1 MAVQHR
7 LKRDNILRILGRLW
21 RFPGLSRADLAREL
35 RLDRSTVGSLA
46 DWMIQN
52 QILEENS
59 ANSSTPRGGRPPVLL
74 NIRSGYSY
82 AIGVELT
89 VPSIRFYA
97 ADFSGK
103 YLDEKDIP
111 IDVYGPGAINSL
123 AVELARF
130 RKTIEDTYPMLNGL
144 AAVGLGVSGSVDNA
158 KQEITLS
165 NALQIYESLSVSEP
179 LETVLNVP
187 IVLFNDAQACAL
199 GEANKLHKK
208 DLILVLIEKRSPDAH
223 RDMGVGIGVV
233 HNDDIMHGRAITHLL
248 QPAEGQEDRDNHLF
262 IHNLGRSLALIANVT
277 GCNDIVLGGDV
288 DEYRDELCH
297 QINLNISKQSS
308 NAGIET
314 VMNIHESSD
323 PGWAVA
329 AGAQHSAIRQ
339 ILQERSFKL
348 NNI

>member
-1 MAVQHR
+1 
-7 LKRDNILRILGRLW
+7 
-21 RFPGLSRADLAREL
+21 
-35 RLDRSTVGSLA
+35 
-46 DWMIQN
+46 MIKN
-52 QILEENS
+52 KILEEIS

-74 NIRSGYSY
+74 NIRSGYAY

-97 ADFSGK
+97 ADFSGQ

-130 RKTIEDTYPMLNGL
+130 KKTIEEKYPMLTGL

-165 NALQIYESLSVSEP
+165 YALQIFDSLSVSEP

-187 IVLFNDAQACAL
+187 IVLLNDAQACAL

-208 DLILVLIEKRSPDAH
+208 NLILVLIEKRSLVAH
-223 RDMGVGIGVV
+223 QDIGVGIGVV
-233 HNDDIMHGRAITHLL
+233 HNDEIMNGRAITHLL
-248 QPAEGQEDRDNHLF
+248 QPAEGQEDKDNHLF

-277 GCNDIVLGGDV
+277 GCNDIVLGGDI
-288 DEYRDELCH
+288 DEYRAELCDK
-297 QINLNISKQSS
+297 ININISKER
-308 NAGIET
+308 NLTGVKA
-314 VMNIHESSD
+314 VMNIHSSSD
-323 PGWAVA
+323 PAWAVA
-329 AGAQHSAIRQ
+329 AGAQHSAIRH
-339 ILQERSFKL
+339 ILQERSFNIKKL
-348 NNI
+348 